1 MSLKEDESRPL
12 KTRRD
17 EAGLSLSKLVLK
29 LEAGSPRFEFSGRA
43 SILRRIPY
51 GRASTTLNVARLP
64 FSVAELPRKS
74 KALPY
79 ACYSLPVKRSL
90 AVLLVILLVAQLAG
104 CVSDEVDDKGIITSY
119 QQTLAEQGPQQRADT
134 EGKDSLNPLDLLRP
148 TPTPEGILSKV
159 EIVTDPNTGRK
170 IIDLTIEHAI
180 VRALAN
186 SPEIR
191 VVSFDPSIAKQDI
204 TKAAAEFDVTAFG
217 RTNFEQDDNPVNSIF
232 QPGQSDARLLES
244 GIKQRGITGS
254 EWSLSYAL
262 TRSWD
267 DLTGRTLSTR
277 YEPILAFQI
286 KQPLLRDA
294 WEQTNLAG
302 VNIAR
307 LNHEIAVL
315 GFRQKAEDISIEV
328 ISAYWRLLQ
337 ARRDFEILQ
346 KLLQRTLDTLKKVL
360 GRREI
365 DATDVQIKQMEAS
378 AKTREAVLLQ
388 ASKRVIDTQDALV
401 RLMADPQVTILDE
414 VEIVPNTTPSIM
426 AEEFEPSEILG
437 IAMKKNPIMQQ
448 ARVAIT
454 IADINIRVAENQEM
468 PRLDLI
474 ASSRL
479 QGLAR
484 GQGQAQDRF
493 NTGDYASYAV
503 GLSLEYPLGN
513 RQREAEL
520 LKRRIER
527 RRAISILQNVADQ
540 VAIQAKE
547 RIRMIET
554 NRAEIQIQEDAAQAA
569 GIHLQAVEDSEP
581 IRERLTPEFLLV
593 KLQAQG
599 ALADAQRA
607 EIKAVADFNISLAQ
621 LAQTM
626 GTVLE
631 LRQVSIALP
640 IVSESNNMPPP
651 ATSGGE
657 STQ

>member
-1 MSLKEDESRPL
+1 MSLKENAVLFNNHSNPVTEVRVCPL
-12 KTRRD
+12 
-17 EAGLSLSKLVLK
+17 
-29 LEAGSPRFEFSGRA
+29 
-43 SILRRIPY
+43 
-51 GRASTTLNVARLP
+51 
-64 FSVAELPRKS
+64 FSVLRFPS
-74 KALPY
+74 SVFCPLFSVL
-79 ACYSLPVKRSL
+79 CLL
-90 AVLLVILLVAQLAG
+90 AMLG
-104 CVSDEVDDKGIITSY
+104 CVSDEVDDQSVLASY
-119 QQTLAEQGPQQRADT
+119 QQTLSDRGPQQRAD
-134 EGKDSLNPLDLLRP
+134 PLRPLALLRP
-148 TPTPEGILSKV
+148 TPAPDGIPSELEV
-159 EIVTDPNTGRK
+159 VIDPNTGRK
-170 IIDLTIEHAI
+170 IFELTIEQAI

-204 TKAAAEFDVTAFG
+204 TKEAAEFDVTAFG
-217 RTNFEQDDNPVNSIF
+217 RMNYEQEDNPVSSIY
-232 QPGQSDARLLES
+232 QPGQSDVRLLES

-254 EWSLSYAL
+254 EWTLSYAL

-267 DLTGRTLSTR
+267 DLARGTFPSTR

-294 WEQTNLAG
+294 WQQTNLAG

-307 LNHEIAVL
+307 LNHDISVL
-315 GFRQKAEDISIEV
+315 GFRQKAEDVSTEV

-346 KLLQRTLDTLKKVL
+346 KLLQRTLETLKKVL
-360 GRREI
+360 GRKEI

-378 AKTREAVLLQ
+378 AKAREAVLLQ

-401 RLMADPQVTILDE
+401 RLMADPQVSMLDE
-414 VEIVPNTTPSIM
+414 VEIVPDTIPYMT
-426 AEEFEPSEILG
+426 AEDFESFPTRDKRGQAEILG
-437 IAMKKNPIMQQ
+437 LAMKKNPIMQQ

-474 ASSRL
+474 ASSRI

-484 GQGQAQDRF
+484 SQGRAQDSF
-493 NTGDYASYAV
+493 YSGDYASYAV

-520 LKRRIER
+520 LRRRFER
-527 RRAISILQNVADQ
+527 RKAISTLQNLADQ

-554 NRAEIQIQEDAAQAA
+554 NRAEIKIQEEAAQASR
-569 GIHLQAVEDSEP
+569 IHLQAVEDSEP
-581 IRERLTPEFLLV
+581 IREKLTPEFLLV

-599 ALADAQRA
+599 ALADAQMA
-607 EIKAVADFNISLAQ
+607 EIKAIADFNISLAR
-621 LAQTM
+621 LAQTT

-631 LRQVSIALP
+631 LRQVSTALP
-640 IVSESNNMPPP
+640 IVSER
-651 ATSGGE
+651 
-657 STQ
+657 

>member
-1 MSLKEDESRPL
+1 MNLKENAVLFSNHSNPGTPDVRSQMSEVRCQ
-12 KTRRD
+12 
-17 EAGLSLSKLVLK
+17 SLS
-29 LEAGSPRFEFSGRA
+29 
-43 SILRRIPY
+43 SIFCPL
-51 GRASTTLNVARLP
+51 
-64 FSVAELPRKS
+64 FSVVCL
-74 KALPY
+74 
-79 ACYSLPVKRSL
+79 L
-90 AVLLVILLVAQLAG
+90 AMLG

-134 EGKDSLNPLDLLRP
+134 EGKDSLRPLDLLRP
-148 TPTPEGILSKV
+148 TPAPEGILSEV

-170 IIDLTIEHAI
+170 IIELTIEQAI
-180 VRALAN
+180 VRSLAN

-204 TKAAAEFDVTAFG
+204 TKEAAEFDITAFG
-217 RTNFEQDDNPVNSIF
+217 RMNYEQDDNPVSSTF
-232 QPGQSDARLLES
+232 QPGQSDVRLLES
-244 GIKQRGITGS
+244 GIKQKGITGS
-254 EWSLSYAL
+254 EWSLSYAF

-267 DLTGRTLSTR
+267 DLPYRTPSTR

-294 WEQTNLAG
+294 WQQTNLAG

-307 LNHEIAVL
+307 LNHDIAVL
-315 GFRQKAEDISIEV
+315 GFRQKAEDVSTEV

-360 GRREI
+360 GRKEI

-378 AKTREAVLLQ
+378 AKAREAVLLQ
-388 ASKRVIDTQDALV
+388 ASKRVIDTQDILV
-401 RLMADPQVTILDE
+401 RLMADPQVSMLDE
-414 VEIVPNTTPSIM
+414 VEIVPDTIPSM
-426 AEEFEPSEILG
+426 TAEDFESFPTRDKRGQAEILG
-437 IAMKKNPIMQQ
+437 LAMKKNPIMQQ

-468 PRLDLI
+468 ARLDLI
-474 ASSRL
+474 ASSRI
-479 QGLAR
+479 QGLDKS
-484 GQGQAQDRF
+484 QGQAQDSF
-493 NTGDYASYAV
+493 NSGDYASYTI

-520 LKRRIER
+520 IRRRFER
-527 RRAISILQNVADQ
+527 RKAISTLQNLADQ

-554 NRAEIQIQEDAAQAA
+554 NRAEIEIQAEAAQASR
-569 GIHLQAVEDSEP
+569 IHLQAVEDSEP
-581 IRERLTPEFLLV
+581 IREKLTPEFLLV

-599 ALADAQRA
+599 ALADAQMA
-607 EIKAVADFNISLAQ
+607 EIKAIADFNISLAR
-621 LAQTM
+621 LAQTT

-631 LRQVSIALP
+631 LRQVSTALP
-640 IVSESNNMPPP
+640 FVSD
-651 ATSGGE
+651 
-657 STQ
+657 

>member
-1 MSLKEDESRPL
+1 MSLKENAVLFSNHSNPITEVRICPL
-12 KTRRD
+12 
-17 EAGLSLSKLVLK
+17 
-29 LEAGSPRFEFSGRA
+29 
-43 SILRRIPY
+43 
-51 GRASTTLNVARLP
+51 
-64 FSVAELPRKS
+64 FSVLRFPS
-74 KALPY
+74 SVFCPLFSVV
-79 ACYSLPVKRSL
+79 CLL
-90 AVLLVILLVAQLAG
+90 AMLG
-104 CVSDEVDDKGIITSY
+104 CVSDEVDDQSVLASY
-119 QQTLAEQGPQQRADT
+119 QQTLSDRGPQQRAD
-134 EGKDSLNPLDLLRP
+134 PLLPLALLRP
-148 TPTPEGILSKV
+148 TPAPDGIPSELEV
-159 EIVTDPNTGRK
+159 VIDPNTGRK
-170 IIDLTIEHAI
+170 IFELTIEQAI

-204 TKAAAEFDVTAFG
+204 TKAAAEFDITAFG
-217 RTNFEQDDNPVNSIF
+217 RMNYEQEDNPVSSIY
-232 QPGQSDARLLES
+232 QPGQSDVRLLES

-267 DLTGRTLSTR
+267 DLPGRTPPTR
-277 YEPILAFQI
+277 YEPILAFQLR
-286 KQPLLRDA
+286 QPLLRDA
-294 WEQTNLAG
+294 WQQTNLAG

-307 LNHEIAVL
+307 LNHDISVL
-315 GFRQKAEDISIEV
+315 GFRQKAEDVSTEV

-346 KLLQRTLDTLKKVL
+346 KLLQRTLETLKKVL
-360 GRREI
+360 GRKEI

-378 AKTREAVLLQ
+378 AKAREAVLLQ

-401 RLMADPQVTILDE
+401 RLMADPQVSMLDE
-414 VEIVPNTTPSIM
+414 VEIVPATTPSMM
-426 AEEFEPSEILG
+426 AEEFKQPEILG
-437 IAMKKNPIMQQ
+437 LAMKKNPIMQQ

-474 ASSRL
+474 ASSRI

-484 GQGQAQDRF
+484 SQGRAQDSF
-493 NTGDYASYAV
+493 YSGDYASYAV

-520 LKRRIER
+520 IRRRFER
-527 RRAISILQNVADQ
+527 RKAISTLQNLADQ

-554 NRAEIQIQEDAAQAA
+554 NRAEIEIQGDAAQAA
-569 GIHLQAVEDSEP
+569 RIHLQAVEDSEP

-599 ALADAQRA
+599 ALADAQMA
-607 EIKAVADFNISLAQ
+607 EIKAIAGFNISLAQ
-621 LAQTM
+621 LAQTT

-631 LRQVSIALP
+631 LRQVSTALP
-640 IVSESNNMPPP
+640 IVSER
-651 ATSGGE
+651 
-657 STQ
+657 

>member
-1 MSLKEDESRPL
+1 MSLKGD
-12 KTRRD
+12 
-17 EAGLSLSKLVLK
+17 
-29 LEAGSPRFEFSGRA
+29 
-43 SILRRIPY
+43 
-51 GRASTTLNVARLP
+51 
-64 FSVAELPRKS
+64 
-74 KALPY
+74 
-79 ACYSLPVKRSL
+79 
-90 AVLLVILLVAQLAG
+90 AVLLKSEVRSQKSDVRCQMSEVRSQSRSSVFCPPSSVLCSLSSVFCPLFSVVCLLAMLG
-104 CVSDEVDDKGIITSY
+104 CVSDEVEDKGIITSY

-134 EGKDSLNPLDLLRP
+134 EGKDSLNPLDILKP
-148 TPTPEGILSKV
+148 APTPEGIPSEV

-170 IIDLTIEHAI
+170 IIKLTIEQAI
-180 VRALAN
+180 ERALAN

-217 RTNFEQDDNPVNSIF
+217 RMNYEQDDNPVSSFF
-232 QPGQSDARLLES
+232 QPGQSDVRLLES
-244 GIKQRGITGS
+244 GIKQKGITGS

-262 TRSWD
+262 SRSWD
-267 DLTGRTLSTR
+267 DLPSRTPPTR

-294 WEQTNLAG
+294 WQQTNLAG

-315 GFRQKAEDISIEV
+315 GFRQKAEDISIEA

-346 KLLQRTLDTLKKVL
+346 KLLQRTLETLKKVL

-378 AKTREAVLLQ
+378 AKAREAVLLQ

-401 RLMADPQVTILDE
+401 RLMADPQVSMLDE
-414 VEIVPNTTPSIM
+414 VEIVPATTPSTM
-426 AEEFEPSEILG
+426 AEEIKQFPTRDKQRQAEILG
-437 IAMKKNPIMQQ
+437 LAMKKNPIMQQ

-468 PRLDLI
+468 ARLDLI
-474 ASSRL
+474 ASSRI
-479 QGLAR
+479 QGLDSS
-484 GQGQAQDRF
+484 QGRAQDNF
-493 NTGDYASYAV
+493 NSGDYASYAV

-527 RRAISILQNVADQ
+527 RKAISTLQNLADQ

-547 RIRMIET
+547 RIRMVET
-554 NRAEIQIQEDAAQAA
+554 NHAEIRIQEEAAQAA
-569 GIHLQAVEDSEP
+569 RIQLQAIEDSEP

-599 ALADAQRA
+599 ALADAQMA
-607 EIKAVADFNISLAQ
+607 EIRAVAEFNISLAE
-621 LAQTM
+621 LAQTT

-631 LRQVSIALP
+631 LRQVSTALP
-640 IVSESNNMPPP
+640 IVSEPR
-651 ATSGGE
+651 
-657 STQ
+657 

>member
-1 MSLKEDESRPL
+1 MSPKEDAVLFSNHSNPDTPEARCQMSEIRSQSRSSVFCPPSSVL
-12 KTRRD
+12 C
-17 EAGLSLSKLVLK
+17 SLSSVFCSL
-29 LEAGSPRFEFSGRA
+29 
-43 SILRRIPY
+43 
-51 GRASTTLNVARLP
+51 
-64 FSVAELPRKS
+64 FSVVCL
-74 KALPY
+74 
-79 ACYSLPVKRSL
+79 L
-90 AVLLVILLVAQLAG
+90 AILG
-104 CVSDEVDDKGIITSY
+104 CVSDEVEDKGIITSY
-119 QQTLAEQGPQQRADT
+119 QQTLADRGPQQRAD
-134 EGKDSLNPLDLLRP
+134 PLRPLAILRP
-148 TPTPEGILSKV
+148 TPDPNGVLSELEV
-159 EIVTDPNTGRK
+159 VIDPNTGRK
-170 IIDLTIEHAI
+170 IFELTIEQAI
-180 VRALAN
+180 ERALAN

-204 TKAAAEFDVTAFG
+204 TKAAAEFDITAFG
-217 RTNFEQDDNPVNSIF
+217 RVNFEQDDNPVNSIY
-232 QPGQSDARLLES
+232 QPGQSDVRLLES
-244 GIKQRGITGS
+244 GIKQKGITGS

-267 DLTGRTLSTR
+267 DLWGRTLPTR

-307 LNHEIAVL
+307 LNHEIALL
-315 GFRQKAEDISIEV
+315 GFRQKAEDVSTEV

-346 KLLQRTLDTLKKVL
+346 KLLQRTLETSKKVL

-378 AKTREAVLLQ
+378 AKAREAVLLQ
-388 ASKRVIDTQDALV
+388 ASKRVIDAQDALV
-401 RLMADPQVTILDE
+401 RLMADPQVSVLDE
-414 VEIVPNTTPSIM
+414 VEIVPASTPSTM
-426 AEEFEPSEILG
+426 EEELEQFTAKDKQRQAEILG
-437 IAMKKNPIMQQ
+437 LAMKKNPIMQQ

-454 IADINIRVAENQEM
+454 IADINIQVAENQEM
-468 PRLDLI
+468 ARLDLI
-474 ASSRL
+474 ASSRI
-479 QGLAR
+479 QGLDR
-484 GQGQAQDRF
+484 SPGRAQDNF
-493 NTGDYASYAV
+493 NSGDYASYAV

-527 RRAISILQNVADQ
+527 RKAISTLQNLADQ

-547 RIRMIET
+547 RMRMVET
-554 NRAEIQIQEDAAQAA
+554 NRAEIEIQEQAAQAA
-569 GIHLQAVEDSEP
+569 RTHLQAVEDSEP

-599 ALADAQRA
+599 ALADAEMA

-621 LAQTM
+621 LAQTT

-631 LRQVSIALP
+631 LRQVSTALP
-640 IVSESNNMPPP
+640 IVSEPR
-651 ATSGGE
+651 
-657 STQ
+657 